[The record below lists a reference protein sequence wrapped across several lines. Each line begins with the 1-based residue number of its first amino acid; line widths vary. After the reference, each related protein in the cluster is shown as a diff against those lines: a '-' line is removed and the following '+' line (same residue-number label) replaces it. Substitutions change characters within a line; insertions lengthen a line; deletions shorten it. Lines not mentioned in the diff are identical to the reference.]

1 MDSGLGDVYEDE
13 IIFMQDNARTHTSRQ
28 SKEWF
33 ENHGILLLDWPPYS
47 PEMNPI
53 ENLWAIVK
61 RKLLELYPNLITDIG
76 KSEVDIPYLVKC
88 LHDAWGKI
96 SSDTIRALTG

>member
-1 MDSGLGDVYEDE
+1 MDRDFETSKHGYTSWSYLEVLDSGLGDIHEDGM
-13 IIFMQDNARTHTSRQ
+13 ISMQDKARIHTSRQ

-61 RKLLELYPNLITDIG
+61 RIG
-76 KSEVDIPYLVKC
+76 Q
-88 LHDAWGKI
+88 
-96 SSDTIRALTG
+96 T